1 MCTNKHRKTIL
12 ESSHWR
18 RQPIHFQSFSVMVL
32 IELFASQFDHLA
44 VLAGTL
50 SRKAPHKDLC
60 RHPKVFLDSTTIANS
75 SSTTRC
81 PSMCLTSRRI

>member
-1 MCTNKHRKTIL
+1 MASPT
-12 ESSHWR
+12 
-18 RQPIHFQSFSVMVL
+18 VMVL

-81 PSMCLTSRRI
+81 PSMCLTSRRIYIDVFQNRSTQEWYTFTLDNE